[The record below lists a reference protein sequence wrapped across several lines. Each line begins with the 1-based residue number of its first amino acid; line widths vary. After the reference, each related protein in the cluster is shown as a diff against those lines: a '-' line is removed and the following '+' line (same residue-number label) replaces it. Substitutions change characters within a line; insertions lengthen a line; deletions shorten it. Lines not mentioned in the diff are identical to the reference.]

1 MAEEQEEEG
10 SFGKGCRK
18 GGPRHFAKPYVD
30 SGLVFSV
37 LKNNQELLADL
48 KNYECTSKNN
58 SPDAKG
64 LVQTLPL
71 WKGLLKLES
80 SREIHQQPLRTALI
94 KLLSETPGL
103 NTSGHSGQVWANLRM
118 ERITT
123 ILYHVRKVGRDAG
136 KYGLFSCAARLTREQ
151 YELLQ
156 GGLKLLDGD
165 SLEKEKALEKA
176 NPPQEE
182 NRHALEKA
190 SALEKAESSQGKL
203 PVKDSKRKL
212 KQHDSEVSM
221 DNKGFPK
228 MFGSPESTEK
238 AEAMPVAAMAMD
250 RRRPGNKTAPLE
262 KGELH
267 QALGF
272 GTKAQKKPASALG
285 KAKAGALGKAQKKPA
300 GALEKVQGQRK
311 PWVKIRK
318 TVAKKSNPRAYLT
331 GTREEGSPL
340 QLIVEVTAKR
350 CPQGYL
356 EIIDQ
361 IWTSLEKDDLTKEEA
376 VDLREKLRKQWGC

>member
-1 MAEEQEEEG
+1 MAEEDEEEP

-18 GGPRHFAKPYVD
+18 GGARHFSKPFVD
-30 SGLVFSV
+30 NGLVYSV
-37 LKNNQELLADL
+37 FVDNKDLLQDL
-48 KNYECTSKNN
+48 KNYKCTSKNN

-71 WKGLLKLES
+71 WKGLLRLES
-80 SREIHQQPLRTALI
+80 SGEIHSQPLRTALI
-94 KLLSETPGL
+94 KLLSEYPEM
-103 NTSGHSGQVWANLRM
+103 NRSAQSGQVWANLRL

-123 ILYHVRKVGRDAG
+123 ILYHVRKVGREAG
-136 KYGLFSCAARLTREQ
+136 KDGLYACAAKLTRQQ
-151 YELLQ
+151 YEHLQ
-156 GGLKLLDGD
+156 GGLKLLEG
-165 SLEKEKALEKA
+165 SVAKEKALEKA

-182 NRHALEKA
+182 KV
-190 SALEKAESSQGKL
+190 LEKAESSHAKL
-203 PVKDSKRKL
+203 PVKTDSKRKL
-212 KQHDSEVSM
+212 KQEDSEVSM
-221 DNKGFPK
+221 DNNGFPK

-250 RRRPGNKTAPLE
+250 RRRPGNKTQPLE

-272 GTKAQKKPASALG
+272 GTQAQKKKPAAALE
-285 KAKAGALGKAQKKPA
+285 KVKKAGALGKAQIKRPA
-300 GALEKVQGQRK
+300 GALEKVQHQRK

-331 GTREEGSPL
+331 GTTQEGSPL

-350 CPQGYL
+350 CPQGYM
-356 EIIDQ
+356 EVIDQ
-361 IWTSLEKDDLTKEEA
+361 IWTSLEKDGLTKEEA